1 MATGHSP
8 SSDDSRARNLPKVL
22 AMPGVRRV
30 RRPAT
35 DQAPAID
42 LTYVRSGSG
51 SSVPIVVLPGGPGL
65 ASVMPYQSMRQK
77 AAGAGLD
84 VVMIEH
90 RGVGASR
97 TDTTGVDLGPQALR
111 IPAVV
116 DDIAAVLD
124 AEGIEQA
131 VIYGSSYGSYLAQ
144 AFGRTHPHRV
154 AAMVLDSAMLD
165 AHGEE
170 VEREY
175 ARDLLWRGQRPE
187 LAGLA
192 RKIRVLAG
200 SGAVDVDELGQ
211 AVRITFEFGGPG
223 LTERL
228 LDQFVRGRARRTWRQ
243 IAALAQHDTE
253 RVAPFVMEFD
263 LVGVI
268 AYRDLNYAGTPDGK
282 IFDRSTGFTELAQR
296 YPDFAGEPYDLRAA
310 LPQFDW
316 PVLVLSGDRDLR
328 TPRPVAAEVAELA
341 PEAQLVALPNTG
353 HSALDT
359 HMLAALEAMGAVAA
373 GTHQDLDS
381 QQLGALPRRGM
392 SRHVATLI
400 KAALGTERL
409 TPRRRPPRAPVP

>member
-8 SSDDSRARNLPKVL
+8 SSDDSRARNLTKVL

-35 DQAPAID
+35 DQAPSFD
-42 LTYVRSGSG
+42 LTYVRSGAG
-51 SSVPIVVLPGGPGL
+51 SSTPIVVLPGGPGL
-65 ASVMPYQSMRQK
+65 ASVMPYQAMRQK

-84 VVMIEH
+84 VLMIEH

-97 TDTTGVDLGPQALR
+97 TDTAGADLGPEALR
-111 IPAVV
+111 VPGVV

-144 AFGRTHPHRV
+144 AFGATHPQRV
-154 AAMVLDSAMLD
+154 AATVLDSAVLD

-175 ARDLLWRGQRPE
+175 ARDLLWRGQHRE
-187 LAGLA
+187 LAELA
-192 RKIRVLAG
+192 RKIRVLAA
-200 SGAVDVDELGQ
+200 SGAVDVAELGQ
-211 AVRITFEFGGPG
+211 AVRISFEFGGPE

-228 LDQFVRGRARRTWRQ
+228 LDQFVRGRAHRTWRQ
-243 IAALAQHDTE
+243 IAALAQNDTE
-253 RVAPFVMEFD
+253 RVVPFVMEFD

-268 AYRDLNYAGTPDGK
+268 AFRDLNYAGTPDGK
-282 IFDRSTGFTELAQR
+282 IFDRSKGFTELAQR

-310 LPQFDW
+310 LPQFTW
-316 PVLVLSGDRDLR
+316 PLVVLSGDRDLR
-328 TPRPVAAEVAELA
+328 TPRPVATEVAELA
-341 PEAQLVALPNTG
+341 PEAKLVALPGTG

-359 HMLAALEAMGAVAA
+359 HMQAALEAMGAVAA
-373 GTHQDLDS
+373 GAHQGLDS

-392 SRHVATLI
+392 SRHVATVI
-400 KAALGTERL
+400 KAALGAERL
-409 TPRRRPPRAPVP
+409 TPRRRPPRAPAH